1 MSVDFGTQSD
11 NISVDSS
18 TQSTNADTQ
27 TNSTQSDSDSDDDDS
42 GDNESILSNII
53 LDLQSKNVDLQKAVE
68 EERVQKELYKEMYE
82 ILESEHDK
90 DTKSEIETETQT
102 DLTHDSISDIEHDA
116 LWQKVKRLNDKKKWK
131 NKLLDKDLE
140 IQSNKLQ
147 NNIEKIKL
155 QQDTDLEVLSEKIR
169 YLANRDKFVNDNLD
183 YFNNMQNEINR
194 LQNELRNTLESRS
207 VIKPDTEGAT
217 ETQGQSVMDD
227 NATDF
232 NTETQGQ
239 SVMDI
244 AVSPNALGTTSL
256 PEDSAQERWTW
267 PEFDIETEGK
277 STDNTETDQSTDNA
291 ETQGQTVM
299 DIAVNTPLP
308 EDNDTDFN
316 TETQGQSVMDIAV
329 DSTTEGQT
337 QSAQEKW
344 TWPEFDMETEGKST
358 DNTETD
364 QSSDN
369 AASIDNTETDQST
382 DNAETE
388 GQSVPTRKRNA
399 LENTSTLKRERLDS
413 ENEAVKWEKELNK
426 FLESAAK
433 QKEKEKM
440 INNKI
445 EWERML
451 KKSVEESILQ
461 SKIAKAN
468 KIAFDIERNIVYTQ
482 PTQRK
487 MQFNTINIHDKPR
500 NNFNETKRVPTAVKK
515 SPLKNTIAGKVMKDK
530 RKISLP
536 KKLDKDQ
543 LSQTKYGQAV
553 LRNLQNRS

>member
-1 MSVDFGTQSD
+1 MD
-11 NISVDSS
+11 I
-18 TQSTNADTQ
+18 
-27 TNSTQSDSDSDDDDS
+27 
-42 GDNESILSNII
+42 
-53 LDLQSKNVDLQKAVE
+53 AV
-68 EERVQKELYKEMYE
+68 
-82 ILESEHDK
+82 
-90 DTKSEIETETQT
+90 
-102 DLTHDSISDIEHDA
+102 
-116 LWQKVKRLNDKKKWK
+116 
-131 NKLLDKDLE
+131 
-140 IQSNKLQ
+140 
-147 NNIEKIKL
+147 
-155 QQDTDLEVLSEKIR
+155 
-169 YLANRDKFVNDNLD
+169 
-183 YFNNMQNEINR
+183 
-194 LQNELRNTLESRS
+194 NTPLPE
-207 VIKPDTEGAT
+207 
-217 ETQGQSVMDD
+217 D

-232 NTETQGQ
+232 NTETEGQ
-239 SVMDI
+239 SMMDI
-244 AVSPNALGTTSL
+244 AVNKPL
-256 PEDSAQERWTW
+256 PIETEGQTQSEQERWSW

-277 STDNTETDQSTDNA
+277 STDNTETDGKSTDNT
-291 ETQGQTVM
+291 ETEGQSMM
-299 DIAVNTPLP
+299 DIAVSPNALGTTPLP
-308 EDNDTDFN
+308 APIE
-316 TETQGQSVMDIAV
+316 
-329 DSTTEGQT
+329 TEGQT

-344 TWPEFDMETEGKST
+344 TWPEFDMETEEQSA

-364 QSSDN
+364 QSAYNTETDQSTDN
-369 AASIDNTETDQST
+369 AASIDNTKTDQST
-382 DNAETE
+382 NNAETE